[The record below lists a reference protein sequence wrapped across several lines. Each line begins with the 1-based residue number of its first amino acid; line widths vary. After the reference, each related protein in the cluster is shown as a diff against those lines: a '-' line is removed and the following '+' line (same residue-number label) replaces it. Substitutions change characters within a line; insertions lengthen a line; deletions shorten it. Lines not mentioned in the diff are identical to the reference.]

1 MRAGSSSSSCSSVRA
16 PSTGAVTPSVP
27 SSQASATCGI
37 VAPCAAAI
45 SAAASTT
52 RKFAFHGAPFVGLLV
67 VPLRF
72 LDAAPL
78 RRRLAPPVAAREEAG
93 AERSPGQNAEPGRA
107 AEREQLELDRPLD
120 Q

>member
-1 MRAGSSSSSCSSVRA
+1 MCRRDLGGSVDDLE
-16 PSTGAVTPSVP
+16 V
-27 SSQASATCGI
+27 
-37 VAPCAAAI
+37 
-45 SAAASTT
+45 
-52 RKFAFHGAPFVGLLV
+52 AFHGAPFVGLLV